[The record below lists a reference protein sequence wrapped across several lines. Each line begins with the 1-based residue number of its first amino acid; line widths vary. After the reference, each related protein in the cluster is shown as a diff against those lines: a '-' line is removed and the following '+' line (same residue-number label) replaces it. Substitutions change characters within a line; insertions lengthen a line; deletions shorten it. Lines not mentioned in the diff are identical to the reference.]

1 MGINFKH
8 RNSHP
13 RLKPFRALCLLN
25 SLVAGAASL
34 VRPMG
39 LLLMMTCPFP
49 VFAQESNQGGT
60 AAAIR
65 ALEHEW
71 AESQSRNDN
80 HALDSIFDNSLVYV
94 EYGKLVTKSEYLL
107 RIKDAGPQLSQ
118 VVLEPMTVRT
128 FGSTAI
134 VIGTYRERDVNAV
147 TPRLRRWRFV
157 DTRVYKERG
166 WVLVA
171 AAAASLTEK

>member
-1 MGINFKH
+1 
-8 RNSHP
+8 
-13 RLKPFRALCLLN
+13 
-25 SLVAGAASL
+25 
-34 VRPMG
+34 MG
-39 LLLMMTCPFP
+39 LLLMMACPLP
-49 VFAQESNQGGT
+49 VLAQESNQGGT

-80 HALDSIFDNSLVYV
+80 HALEHEWAEGQSRNDNHALDLIFDNSLVYV

-134 VIGTYRERDVNAV
+134 VIGTYRERDVNAGR
-147 TPRLRRWRFV
+147 PRLRRWRFV
-157 DTRVYKERG
+157 DTWVYKERG
-166 WVLVA
+166 WVLIA
-171 AAAASLTEK
+171 AAAAPLTEK